1 MRLIMLGAPGAGKG
15 THALLLSKEY
25 NIPQISTGDILR
37 SHIKNETDLGKK
49 AKKYMD
55 KGLLVPDEL
64 VVEIVKK
71 RIQEEDC
78 KEGFILDGFP
88 RTIPQAEALDKAL
101 EELAIALDK
110 VVNIDVPDE
119 VIIKRMAGRRVCS
132 NCGASYHIEN
142 KKPLKENICDE
153 CGSELKQREDDKE
166 ETVRKRLQVY
176 EEQTKPLIEYY
187 EKRGILLT
195 IEGDGS
201 VEKIGNK
208 IKNTLE
214 VSK

>member
-201 VEKIGNK
+201 VEEIGNK
-208 IKNTLE
+208 IKSALE

>member
-187 EKRGILLT
+187 EKG
-195 IEGDGS
+195 EYF
-201 VEKIGNK
+201 
-208 IKNTLE
+208 
-214 VSK
+214 

>member
-1 MRLIMLGAPGAGKG
+1 MLGAPGAGKG

-201 VEKIGNK
+201 VEEIGNK

>member
-1 MRLIMLGAPGAGKG
+1 
-15 THALLLSKEY
+15 
-25 NIPQISTGDILR
+25 
-37 SHIKNETDLGKK
+37 
-49 AKKYMD
+49 MD

-201 VEKIGNK
+201 VEEIGNK
-208 IKNTLE
+208 IKNALE

>member
-1 MRLIMLGAPGAGKG
+1 MLGAPGAGKG

-37 SHIKNETDLGKK
+37 SHIKNETDLGKE
-49 AKKYMD
+49 AKNYMD

-64 VVEIVKK
+64 VVEIVKS
-71 RIQEEDC
+71 RIQEDDC

-88 RTIPQAEALDKAL
+88 RTIPQAQALDKAL
-101 EELAIALDK
+101 EELGIGLDN
-110 VVNIDVPDE
+110 VVNIDVSDE
-119 VIIKRMAGRRVCS
+119 VIIKRMAGRRVCPK
-132 NCGASYHIEN
+132 CGASYHVEH
-142 KKPLKENICDE
+142 KKPIKDDICDE
-153 CGSELKQREDDKE
+153 CESELILREDDKE

-176 EEQTKPLIEYY
+176 EEQTKPLIDYY

-195 IEGDGS
+195 IEGTGS
-201 VEKIGNK
+201 VEEIGKK
-208 IKNTLE
+208 IKDALE

>member
-201 VEKIGNK
+201 VEEIGNK
-208 IKNTLE
+208 IKNALE

>member
-176 EEQTKPLIEYY
+176 EEQTKPLIEYLSL
-187 EKRGILLT
+187 IH
-195 IEGDGS
+195 I
-201 VEKIGNK
+201 
-208 IKNTLE
+208 
-214 VSK
+214 

>member
-1 MRLIMLGAPGAGKG
+1 MRFIMLGAPGAGKG

-201 VEKIGNK
+201 VEEIGNK
-208 IKNTLE
+208 IKNALE

>member
-1 MRLIMLGAPGAGKG
+1 MLGAPGAGKG

-201 VEKIGNK
+201 VEEIGNK
-208 IKNTLE
+208 IKNALE